1 MLPLALKQQYAW
13 ALANMVWVK
22 VIASLVSSS
31 DDDKI
36 QGKFIEYIC

>member
-13 ALANMVWVK
+13 ALANMVCQ